1 MLDTIRNA
9 VNSWVAKVF
18 LGFLVLCFVLLWGVP
33 ELRKST
39 GHDLFI
45 SGKSAIKASTYRLA
59 LNDQTMRF
67 SVANQLPRLLT
78 ASEAKQ
84 YGIPQFVLGQLQQDV
99 LFDEQ
104 ARLMKIG
111 ISKDGIAKAIGSDR
125 FFQQDGQFSLNLF
138 KSYLAQLNIHE
149 ADFVDYFAAKEK
161 RDQLV
166 SSAIDGMKAPDV
178 FYSAFQNYRGETR
191 TADYL
196 VITPK
201 EAEKIKEPNEKDIEN
216 WFEAHKTLF
225 RAPEYRQA
233 TLMQLDSAELVK
245 PDDISIDEA
254 KDYYKQNASRF
265 IAPEERTAQILRFK
279 TRQEADEAANKLNS
293 GMTFDDLVTAEHKTL
308 AEISKGPLVKTDFP
322 STIANDIFNLEENKV
337 SSVINDLEGPVIIR
351 VVAITPQRSLP
362 FEKVEQNI
370 RDTLAKNNAAKAM
383 RDDHDAIENARFEGA
398 SLDELAKQYKLSLR
412 SITVDAK
419 GQTPEGKTLTDL
431 PQQSLLIDSIF
442 QATEGADLDPIAI
455 QRGGYLWYRIDKV
468 INERDKTL
476 DEVKD
481 KVVEG
486 WKADET
492 QKLLDEKVSSLDKEL
507 QDGKT
512 LDDLA
517 RDLGITK
524 QKAEGLK
531 RGASSGA
538 LGVDAVNALF
548 SGPKGHSGVAKAATS
563 DQRIIYQVTQSVG
576 PLGSDALY
584 LEPEMKKNID
594 KMIGE
599 DLRMEML
606 QIANETAPVQ
616 ADTANLKAITNN
628 LE

>member
-18 LGFLVLCFVLLWGVP
+18 LGLLVLCFVLLWGVP

-45 SGKSAIKASTYRLA
+45 SGKSTIKADTYRLA

-111 ISKDGIAKAIGSDR
+111 ISKDGIAQAIGNDR
-125 FFQQDGQFSLNLF
+125 FFQQQGHFSHNLF
-138 KSYLAQLNIHE
+138 NSYLRQLNIHE
-149 ADFVDYFAAKEK
+149 ADLVDYFAAKEK

-166 SSAIDGMKAPDV
+166 SSSISGMTAPAV
-178 FYSAFQNYRGETR
+178 FYAAFKNYREETR

-201 EAEKIKEPNEKDIEN
+201 EAGKISDPTDEDLQN
-216 WFEAHKTLF
+216 WFDAHKAEF

-245 PDDISIDEA
+245 PDDISTDEA
-254 KDYYKQNASRF
+254 KDYYNQNTSRF
-265 IAPEERTAQILRFK
+265 MAPEQRTVQILRFK
-279 TRQEADEAANKLNS
+279 TRQAADEAANKLS
-293 GMTFDDLVTAEHKTL
+293 QGMTFDDLVKSENKTL
-308 AEISKGPLVKTDFP
+308 AEITKGPLAKTDFP
-322 STIANDIFNLEENKV
+322 STVASDIFNLEENKI
-337 SSVINDLEGPVIIR
+337 SAVINDLEGPIIVR
-351 VVAITPQRSLP
+351 LVGITPAGPIP
-362 FEKVEQNI
+362 FEKAEQSI
-370 RDTLAKNNAAKAM
+370 RETLAKSNAAKAM
-383 RDDHDAIENARFEGA
+383 RDDHDAIENARFEGE
-398 SLDELAKQYKLSLR
+398 SIDELAKQYKLNLR
-412 SITVDAK
+412 KITVDAK
-419 GQTPEGKTLTDL
+419 GVTDEGIALSDL
-431 PQQSLLIDSIF
+431 PQQALLLDGIF

-455 QRGGYLWYRIDKV
+455 QGGGYLWYRIDKV
-468 INERDKTL
+468 INARDRTL

-492 QKLLDEKVSSLDKEL
+492 QKLLDNKASAVEQEL
-507 QDGKT
+507 KSGKT
-512 LDDLA
+512 LNDLA
-517 RDLGITK
+517 GELGVAK
-524 QKAEGLK
+524 QTARGLK
-531 RGASSGA
+531 RGGSSDVFGT
-538 LGVDAVNALF
+538 DAVNGVF
-548 SGPKGHSGVAKAATS
+548 SGPKGQSGVAKAALN
-563 DQRIIYQVTQSVG
+563 DQRIVYEVTQTVE
-576 PLGSDALY
+576 PLGTDAQS
-584 LEPEMKKNID
+584 LEPEMKNSID
-594 KMIGE
+594 KMMAE

-606 QIANETAPVQ
+606 QMANEKAPVK